1 MSIGM
6 SKRVSPPA
14 QVRDPRSRRRVKQ
27 RKTFTLSHE
36 SVAFLEE
43 LSASRKDPHGQ
54 ESVSAVLDGLL
65 LAVGKEKDRQENEAK
80 IGKYYDERSE
90 DERQEEI
97 DWGKLATG
105 EFLAIELN
113 KYRD

>member
-1 MSIGM
+1 M
-6 SKRVSPPA
+6 SKRMIRQRQVSQA
-14 QVRDPRSRRRVKQ
+14 RSRHRVKQ

-43 LSASRKDPHGQ
+43 LSARRKDSHGQ
-54 ESVSAVLDGLL
+54 ESVSAVLDDLL
-65 LAVGKEKDRQENEAK
+65 LAIGKDKERQENEAK

-90 DERQEEI
+90 QERQEEI

-105 EFLAIELN
+105 EFLASELN
-113 KYRD
+113 RYRE

>member
-1 MSIGM
+1 M
-6 SKRVSPPA
+6 SKRMSPQM
-14 QVRDPRSRRRVKQ
+14 QVRETRSRRRVKQ

-43 LSASRKDPHGQ
+43 LSASRKDSHGE
-54 ESVSAVLDGLL
+54 ESLSAVLDGLL
-65 LAVGKEKDRQENEAK
+65 LAVGKDLQRQQNEAK

-90 DERQEEI
+90 EERQEEI
-97 DWGKLATG
+97 DWGKIATG